1 MNEPR
6 LPLALSIEERRSP
19 LWRKLTAHF
28 ESRLADMRQQN
39 DGQRSDIE
47 TAHLRGQI
55 AQIKSL
61 LALNSEP
68 RQFE

>member
-1 MNEPR
+1 
-6 LPLALSIEERRSP
+6 
-19 LWRKLTAHF
+19 
-28 ESRLADMRQQN
+28 MRQQN